1 MRRILI
7 AAAAAMV
14 ASAPVQ
20 ANELARVY
28 DMALTNDTQLRAAQH
43 AYDAAAEAR
52 PQAQGAL
59 LPNLGAQASI
69 GKIDQTSRFSGT
81 GNIPPQV
88 TDTTTDSWGV
98 QVTLPVYDHSLWVRL
113 SQSKDRIAAA
123 QATLSAA
130 QQSLALRVTQ
140 AYFNVLGATDSLR
153 FAKAENK
160 AVGRQLEQA
169 QKRFEVGLSAITDVH
184 EAQARYDLTVSQML
198 DAEQQ
203 LRNAKDALVEITG
216 GAIEATAPL
225 REDIPLV
232 GPSPASVQEWIDT
245 ANTANLDLLAASINA
260 NIAKKDVRA
269 NRAAHFPTL
278 NLVGQYGEGSQGSNQ
293 PGISEIENES
303 QTITL
308 TLNVPIYSGGITQS
322 RVRQARS
329 THEQRLAELEGTRR
343 SIERQVR
350 NAFQGVETGVARV
363 KALKQA
369 VVSNTTALE
378 ASETGLKVGART
390 AVDVLNAQR
399 ELYRAQRDYARARY
413 DYLISVLQLKQAA
426 GQLTEADLLQI
437 DKLLVAG

>member
-7 AAAAAMV
+7 AAAAAMA

-28 DMALTNDTQLRAAQH
+28 EMALTNDTQLRAAQH

-59 LPNLGAQASI
+59 LPNFGAQASI
-69 GKIDQTSRFSGT
+69 GKIDQTSRFSGS

-98 QVTLPVYDHSLWVRL
+98 QLTMPIYDHSLWVRL

-123 QATLSAA
+123 QATLTAA

-153 FAKAENK
+153 FAKAEHK

-216 GAIEATAPL
+216 GTIEATAPL

-232 GPSPASVQEWIDT
+232 GPTPASVQEWIDT

-269 NRAAHFPTL
+269 NRAAHYPTL
-278 NLVGQYGEGSQGSNQ
+278 SLVGQYGEGSQGSNQ

-329 THEQRLAELEGTRR
+329 THEQRLAELEGIRR
-343 SIERQVR
+343 SVERQVR